1 MFATTAVGLGN
12 HYLAHKRLYGDMPSW
27 PLDPIPVTFR
37 SLNKVCHDAMAREN
51 SSVGDRTPAVLADVI
66 PAVADAPLEEL
77 GAAVQRSSG
86 TVRDPPAPASAEA
99 SVEPSRSHRDLGAAL
114 PRVSGL
120 SARGRGS
127 GSGTPGGA
135 PTRTRASTR
144 AAPVGSGWSARLY
157 TDTEKATRTDASSVC

>member
-1 MFATTAVGLGN
+1 
-12 HYLAHKRLYGDMPSW
+12 GDSASGPRAQ
-27 PLDPIPVTFR
+27 IRVTSR
-37 SLNKVCHDAMAREN
+37 SRNRVCHDARARETPA
-51 SSVGDRTPAVLADVI
+51 VGDRPPAVLADVT